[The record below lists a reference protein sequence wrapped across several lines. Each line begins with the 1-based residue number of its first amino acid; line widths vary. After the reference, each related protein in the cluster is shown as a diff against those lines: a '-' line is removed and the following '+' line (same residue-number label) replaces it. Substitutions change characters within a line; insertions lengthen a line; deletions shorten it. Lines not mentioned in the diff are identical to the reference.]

1 VWRAK
6 NKGNKK
12 MKKMIIAAAA
22 LIVAVA
28 SQAAV
33 VDWSYTINKDK
44 TVDSID
50 AAQASAYA
58 NNYMV
63 YIFAANA
70 AVADW
75 SALTQDDLALALD
88 SAALQYQTYGSRNGG
103 TYSTA
108 NSLGVVGNA
117 RSIDVG
123 DAASLA
129 AKYVI
134 VDTVNNTYVVTEATL
149 ESRAETAGVGS
160 SGVIAIT
167 QTDFAGQTFSP
178 IAVPEP
184 TTGLLMLLGLAGL
197 ALRRRRA

>member
-1 VWRAK
+1 
-6 NKGNKK
+6 

-33 VDWSYTINKDK
+33 VDWSYTITKDK
-44 TVDSID
+44 TVSSVD

-63 YIFAANA
+63 YIFAAGA

-88 SAALQYQTYGSRNGG
+88 SSALQYQSYGSRNGAQYATADLGG
-103 TYSTA
+103 T
-108 NSLGVVGNA
+108 VGNV
-117 RSIDVG
+117 RTLDVG
-123 DAASLA
+123 EAASLA

-134 VDTVNNTYVVTEATL
+134 VDTVNNTYAVTDATL
-149 ESRAETAGVGS
+149 ESRAETAGQGS
-160 SGVIAIT
+160 SGTLIVEQAS
-167 QTDFAGQTFSP
+167 FAGQAFSP

>member
-1 VWRAK
+1 
-6 NKGNKK
+6 
-12 MKKMIIAAAA
+12 MKKIIIAAAA

-33 VDWSYTINKDK
+33 VDWGYKLTADK
-44 TVDSID
+44 TVGSAD

-63 YIFAANA
+63 YIFAADA

-75 SALTQDDLALALD
+75 SALTQDDLDLALD
-88 SAALQYQTYGSRNGG
+88 SAALQYNSYGSRTGG
-103 TYSTA
+103 QYATA
-108 NSLGVVGNA
+108 NSLGVVGNPRA
-117 RSIDVG
+117 IDVG

-129 AKYVI
+129 AKIVV
-134 VDTVNNTYVVTEATL
+134 VDTVNNTFVATDTTIA
-149 ESRAETAGVGS
+149 SRAETSAAGTEG
-160 SGVIAIT
+160 IFAIT

-178 IAVPEP
+178 VAVPEP
-184 TTGLLMLLGLAGL
+184 TSGLLMLVGLAGL